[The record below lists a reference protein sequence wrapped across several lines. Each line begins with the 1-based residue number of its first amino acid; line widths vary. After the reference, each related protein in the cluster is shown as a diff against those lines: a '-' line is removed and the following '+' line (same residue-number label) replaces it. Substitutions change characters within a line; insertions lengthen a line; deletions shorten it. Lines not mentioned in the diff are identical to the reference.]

1 MKPRFLRFV
10 ILIFAVFFCVPT
22 TKAGMWDEFWVALT
36 ARGTH
41 PTIKSY
47 YLMPNETME
56 GVNYLEFQEYSNS
69 LKSRLSEIG
78 YEETS
83 KEDAVLHI
91 KLGYYIGAK
100 ETVSTQSSSSSYN
113 ISSISTNIN
122 STKSTKSTSSA
133 NVTGFSGM
141 AFGSGSKSSTSNS
154 NTQIKST
161 NFSYGGNSTT
171 THIENG
177 IPCYLSIEA
186 INVKSGNPQWTL
198 DMEVIVDNFSRFSN
212 VFPWM
217 CLISKWFIGYSF
229 SGRVCIDNTKK
240 KCYRIYNLPQHFD
253 SGYWSLQY
261 HYFRGSDIYIKKDPM
276 PLVVK

>member
-1 MKPRFLRFV
+1 MKTRFLRFV
-10 ILIFAVFFCVPT
+10 ILIFAVFFCAPT

-36 ARGTH
+36 SRGAH

-47 YLMPNETME
+47 YMMPNETME

-100 ETVSTQSSSSSYN
+100 ETVATQSSSSSYN

-133 NVTGFSGM
+133 NVIGFSGM

-161 NFSYGGNSTT
+161 NSSYGGNSTT

-177 IPCYLSIEA
+177 IPCYLRIEA

-198 DMEVIVDNFSRFSN
+198 DMEAIVDNFSRFSN

-217 CLISKWFIGYSF
+217 CLISKWYIGNSF
-229 SGRVCIDNTKK
+229 SGRVCIKNTKK
-240 KCYRIYNLPQHFD
+240 KCYSIYNLPQHFD
-253 SGYWSLQY
+253 SDYWCLQY
-261 HYFRGSDIYIKKDPM
+261 HYFGGSDVYIKEDPM